1 MDHSV
6 LGNDSFKQSLLRH
19 VETAEK
25 HLEESRLL
33 LSRAT
38 NIFNAA
44 QFSVTNA
51 EKRLENLKQATESIT
66 DDIFW
71 FTILDEIRKG
81 MIFGPIWRRV
91 GQNQLQSL
99 LG

>member
-51 EKRLENLKQATESIT
+51 EKRLENLK
-66 DDIFW
+66 
-71 FTILDEIRKG
+71 L
-81 MIFGPIWRRV
+81 RV
-91 GQNQLQSL
+91 KNFEEQQVCGD
-99 LG
+99 